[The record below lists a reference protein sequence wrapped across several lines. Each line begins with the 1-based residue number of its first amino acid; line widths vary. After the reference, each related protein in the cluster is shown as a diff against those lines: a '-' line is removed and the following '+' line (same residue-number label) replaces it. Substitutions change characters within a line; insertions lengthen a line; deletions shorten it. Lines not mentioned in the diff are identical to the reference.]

1 MRWSWRFPGC
11 AVVTDVS
18 GRERG
23 LSERR
28 RRTAELIPNQLNSQ
42 RFPRYTLSLILDTVT
57 DTDEDRD
64 IH

>member
-1 MRWSWRFPGC
+1 MVILTCRRSPAC
-11 AVVTDVS
+11 
-18 GRERG
+18 RG
-23 LSERR
+23 VEAKAPEVL